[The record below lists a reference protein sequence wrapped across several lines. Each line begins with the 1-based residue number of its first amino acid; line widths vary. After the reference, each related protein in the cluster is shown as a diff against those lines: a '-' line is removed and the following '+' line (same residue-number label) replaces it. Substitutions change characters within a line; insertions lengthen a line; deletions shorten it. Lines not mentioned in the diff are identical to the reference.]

1 MFLSKQEKGHEGQGK
16 VKTLTMKPKRKTVTE
31 VRSLIEKLAFQ
42 RTPGVWI
49 GREGLTLAEWL
60 QSQVQH
66 PLLQDGF
73 LFELVGNGRPWSME
87 SLLKLNAIDVI
98 GHLSDEMD
106 RYNLINLWDEV
117 VSIHLAK
124 HCKVLLSADYPE
136 TYEERFEPIGR
147 SLPVDELSRESADLV
162 LSNLRFLAQ
171 EDRPPYVV
179 PETKRTIGA
188 MLERGPYLE

>member
-1 MFLSKQEKGHEGQGK
+1 MSLLRQEKDAKAGEK
-16 VKTLTMKPKRKTVTE
+16 EKLVTKPEPKTVAE
-31 VRSLIEKLAFQ
+31 IRSLVEELALR

-49 GREGLTLAEWL
+49 GREGLTIAEAL
-60 QSQVQH
+60 QISGQH
-66 PLLQDGF
+66 SLLEESSRF
-73 LFELVGNGRPWSME
+73 YLVANGRPLSME
-87 SLLKLNAIDVI
+87 TQLRLDAKIVI
-98 GHLSDEMD
+98 WHLSDEMD
-106 RYNLINLWDEV
+106 GYDLINLWDEV
-117 VSIHLAK
+117 ASIHLSK
-124 HCKVLLSADYPE
+124 RDEVLVSADYPE